1 MPINRPLIYPLIQV
15 SRTKT
20 INTVLSNEGRRLQT
34 AAEGFFAFLLESKKL
49 NVKRKVGAEMHRPFV
64 VFCHVPH

>member
-34 AAEGFFAFLLESKKL
+34 AAEGFFAFLLESKS
-49 NVKRKVGAEMHRPFV
+49 
-64 VFCHVPH
+64 